1 MSQSGNG
8 GFKVEGTKLLD
19 ANGKEFI
26 MRGINHAHTW
36 YLDEDTTAIKAI
48 AETGS
53 NVVRVVCS
61 DGEQW
66 TKIQRICLKRLS
78 IFVLTMR

>member
-1 MSQSGNG
+1 
-8 GFKVEGTKLLD
+8 
-19 ANGKEFI
+19 

-66 TKIQRICLKRLS
+66 TKDTEDMLETVIDLCID
-78 IFVLTMR
+78 MR